1 LRETVTVNVGRLALD
16 ALAGIG
22 ELGSAQASGRLE
34 SAIRVYLGDRDLDRP
49 GWMYP
54 AFARGTEAADAAPL
68 DLDVD
73 ENLWRSFVEEADRQG
88 VEADRLAEQAAFYLA
103 AEVDAGRIVLRMLE
117 AAEAAEDKGA

>member
-1 LRETVTVNVGRLALD
+1 
-16 ALAGIG
+16 
-22 ELGSAQASGRLE
+22 
-34 SAIRVYLGDRDLDRP
+34 
-49 GWMYP
+49 MYP